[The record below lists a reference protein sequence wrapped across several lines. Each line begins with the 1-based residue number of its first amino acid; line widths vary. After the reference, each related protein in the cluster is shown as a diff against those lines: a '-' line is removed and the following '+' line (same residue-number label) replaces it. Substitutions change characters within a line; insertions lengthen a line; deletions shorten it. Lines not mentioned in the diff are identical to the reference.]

1 MGDDLKIVLTSELEA
16 DEQASA
22 NRISAQLPSIA
33 KLINSRSSIKVGITL
48 DSSNIQSQTQ
58 RLAQQIT
65 RTVRTHGAGVSLSLD
80 QSSVDKLKAELQN
93 LKVNPD
99 ISRAMTEQLDQMGI
113 QIDRITGRWEAA
125 NGQQERMLSLAIQGR
140 DQMGRNVS
148 YLQTY
153 DAETGKLST
162 HLTNVTANLEKQRQA
177 EANLSNQ
184 TAVYLGRL
192 SEYEEKLRSSG
203 MLTESLQERIA
214 GLREQFSQSFDKN
227 SLDLCVSQFNQLKSD
242 AGSFGNQLDA
252 VNSRFREMAAAEEK
266 IAAIRKRM
274 LSAGADSNEYA
285 GLRNELAEQLR
296 YQKEISGELGRQI
309 AKNPELIKYASQY
322 NQYLRARSEAVSRLS
337 TEESRAID
345 TAAEKARKDNESR
358 LSYLNQQQILLD
370 KLNAK
375 YTDPNAAKPIV
386 YDRDLERV
394 QAKYSEVRAAI
405 EALGRTEGAIS
416 AEAKDHIASQIAGFE
431 QLAKQIQ
438 NAEYVAT
445 SLRTKTGAEVNAGEV
460 EKLKA
465 YEEKLRN
472 AGILTEGFQTRIGE
486 LRTQLSAAFDSSSL
500 TAYLN
505 SFDRLS
511 GEVDSFKAKI
521 QSVNTLYKDLTAV
534 SGKVA
539 AVQRQMA
546 SMDTS
551 SASYAAKARELEL
564 LQRQELEL
572 GRQAA
577 SYREI
582 LQYSNQAAQYEQS
595 RLYLQAQAASS
606 EAAVADAAKRISAA
620 MSTVG
625 TSVDLVEAKFR
636 ALSNPT
642 DELRAKVENLRI
654 LMDAVNHAGS
664 DAEKVEA
671 FKKLNQEIAQCNK
684 QIVNLNGQARIDILD
699 PLLDS
704 KLKKASADLA
714 TIARQWSALK
724 SDPGLNKQ
732 FQQLQIN
739 LKKVRTEEELR
750 KWRAQFSAFNSEV
763 KAAGRNMLSLGD
775 ILKNNV
781 KKVAQWISATTLLFR
796 AFRLLKSAVSTIVSL
811 DTAMID
817 LQKVTTATRSEY
829 ERFYRSANDT
839 AKLLGVTTEEVIS
852 QTAEWARLGYAMQ
865 DAAKLANNSAIF
877 KAISPGM
884 DIGMATDGLVSI
896 LKAFDEI
903 DIDDSLDGVISKIN
917 DIGNKFAVSNK
928 DIVEVMTRSSS
939 AMKAANNTFEE
950 TVALATAAV
959 EITRDSASVGNALK
973 TVSMRIRG
981 YDEEL
986 EEYSSDVAELTGEI
1000 ADLTKTARN
1009 NNRGVS
1015 LFEAGDPDTYRSTY
1029 DILADI
1035 AEIWDE
1041 LTDKN
1046 RAQLL
1051 EVLFGKR
1058 QGQIGSAILS
1068 NFEQARSAIE
1078 TMETSAGSAN
1088 REMEKIMDS
1097 LEYRLNQLRETWVGV
1112 AQNLF
1117 QTDDLKIIVSG
1128 LTAVSNVADRLT
1140 NSLGLLGT
1148 VGVAAGITGLI
1159 RLRSVMSTLTGTIT
1173 PVVQALSGVSFDGSS
1188 LSIVRYAAALES
1200 VDATQRRAAMSALGL
1215 SQEQQK
1221 LVLSTMQSA
1230 AASRTFTVAEMEA
1243 YLGMTKGRLAAKL
1256 NKQATDQL
1264 TVSIINEAA
1273 AKKMLTEKDARLLL
1287 AAFKQSAANELLS
1300 ASYDKLTMKQ
1310 KIAAAAASITPAGW
1324 ITLALTIIPL
1334 AVSGFTKL
1342 HDVLTVTAE
1351 EARTAAGELHTS
1363 FEETAGALESLNT
1376 ELETSRVRLKELQD
1390 LSGAGTITLTE
1401 KEELDRLE
1409 REVEL
1414 LERRKAILE
1423 EQKTNEGKAADAAL
1437 AKAFDKQ
1444 RFDSVSDGY
1453 FAAEMALLLDER
1465 KKLLEDAEK
1474 GWSEGTQ
1481 RRFDEIEKRIRE
1493 LNSLVYGENFSP
1505 DIKVDFKT
1513 YAKGLIDTYQM
1524 LSKISPDAMTDS
1536 SLALFEETRKKLVEA
1551 ASELQTEWIDNLE
1564 VDEETRASWQSLFD
1578 AIDRCINPAERFSA
1592 ALDALPKSVI
1602 DTLSQLGA
1610 SGELTAEKVD
1620 QLAEKFPVL
1629 ASVLEDCNVTS
1640 SDAAAHFNALAS
1652 AGENVSGVLENV
1664 NSKAGD
1670 LLEPLN
1676 ELSEKYDLLSA
1687 AQKELKEDGGISG
1700 GTLDKLHEQYEAM
1713 SDIIA
1718 LYRLGLAT
1726 AEDVYAEYQRLY
1738 SADEKAFL
1746 DANAW
1751 KIVNTEEYFNQN
1763 IKGHKEWI
1771 EAIGE
1776 YYTADFQNFSQLA
1789 QKKLEIETRLI
1800 EKLGENWSKY
1810 YATYASA
1817 VRNSYA
1823 YLDSPGDF
1831 ARSKNSGGMARY
1843 ESYDDYVEAETRRQ
1857 YASWTAEQKS
1867 AYDSAMA
1874 LAKTLDSLS
1883 TVMSGLGFDLDLGS
1897 KASSKKKSSKKEVE
1911 EYTASVDQ
1919 FRDALERLRR
1929 AEEETAEV
1937 QRRIDQVPNMKIVP
1951 QEDIDALEAEH
1962 VQLQE
1967 RNRLLE
1973 EALGAIEY
1981 YRDVQKEAAGL
1992 HLDPEKSVFGNID
2005 LNKRQVL
2012 EWTEAMTDQYRDAIA
2027 SWGESAEELL
2037 GSVST
2042 VFGTWDE
2049 FDGVPIAFSPMLQTD
2064 QGAVYLDA
2072 DTVYT
2077 YISGLIERAGGK
2089 GWGAEELLRLDA
2101 AGLEVD
2107 GRVIKN
2113 LLADI
2118 GDTAEHTAET
2128 MHYLGADG
2136 AIKGSYNEI
2145 ASAADRMGVSVE
2157 ELVSQYDALNAEYER
2172 NEALISS
2179 NQSVLERY
2187 ADAATSQADLI
2198 RKQIA
2203 LRKELIGTYERQ
2215 QGALQNL
2222 NKQRSSAIEDGVEA
2236 LRKLKFEVQYDAGT
2250 NDLWIS
2256 NMERL
2261 NSLTAPNKGKYDTL
2275 QEATNALRKDT
2286 EDLIETL
2293 TDLNDKNR
2301 DGANTWSDLGDS
2313 IREAKVDIID
2323 DLKDITVQA
2332 SEAVDEI
2339 QNVYNA
2345 LHNAADEF
2353 AENDGFITVDTYQAL
2368 LELGPQYMQMLKDEN
2383 GLWQINEER
2392 INAVIAARTQQLA
2405 VENAMAYV
2413 ERIKLAAQ
2421 EGAIEDLNSLIFV
2434 TTGAASSTWGLVY
2447 AELELMHVMGDLN
2460 DSQYQAALHNIKAM
2474 QDLAENAVQNIGKAT
2489 GAAAANLEETRSQLE
2504 KTKKGL
2510 QDTLDELEDMQDGA
2524 GDLIDYVM
2532 DMLKH
2537 RVQQQ
2542 IDLLEEMKDKYSDLI
2557 ALKKESL
2564 DASRDEEDYQKSISK
2579 KIKEMAKLQ
2588 ERINALSLDDSRS
2601 AKAERA
2607 KLLEELNELQEDL
2620 AGTQADRSVETQKEA
2635 LDKMEE
2641 DYHAEKDEE
2650 IKILEKSISSTQKLY
2665 DMAIE
2670 YIRNN
2675 WDTLYAE
2682 LIEWNTEYGS
2692 DLNSEITSAWEAAQ
2706 AAAQRY
2712 GDFVTAIMGGI
2723 SSEIDG
2729 ITRQIEEL
2737 DQQISNLNTSAGS
2750 AGSGGWS
2757 SGGGTNQT
2765 VGSNGTNTAPSSQD
2779 RVHSIIKEMYSN
2791 MKEHG
2796 GSGSS
2801 TSESRKKEL
2810 SARNL
2815 QLGAQLRQYGV
2826 NAYRSTDKADLGTWY
2841 TDPSKKELLFE
2852 KYKKYTYHTG
2862 GLVGGRPLRPNE
2874 RYVKAEDG
2882 ELIMTSEQQNSL
2894 ADQIDRIG
2902 AMAEAFTGA
2911 AVPASS
2917 PAFRAGL
2924 SGAERSTVNH
2934 ITNNSRPIEISVG
2947 DTIIQGSASQ
2957 ETVEAHRRVTERMVN
2972 EFARLTGAKW

>member
-227 SLDLCVSQFNQLKSD
+227 SLDLCVSQFNRLKSD

-252 VNSRFREMAAAEEK
+252 VNSRFREMAATEEK

-546 SMDTS
+546 GMDTS

-642 DELRAKVENLRI
+642 DELRAKVENLRT

-739 LKKVRTEEELR
+739 LKRVRTEEELR

-928 DIVEVMTRSSS
+928 DIIEVMTRSSS

-1117 QTDDLKIIVSG
+1117 QTDDLKILVSG
-1128 LTAVSNVADRLT
+1128 LTAVSNMIDKLT
-1140 NSLGLLGT
+1140 RSLGLLGT
-1148 VGVAAGITGLI
+1148 VGLTVGITGLI
-1159 RLRSVMSTLTGTIT
+1159 RLRTVMSTLTGTIT
-1173 PVVQALSGVSFDGSS
+1173 PVIQALSGISFDGSS

-1287 AAFKQSAANELLS
+1287 AAFKQSAANDLLS

-1342 HDVLTVTAE
+1342 YDVLTVTAE
-1351 EARTAAGELHTS
+1351 EARSTADELHS
-1363 FEETAGALESLNT
+1363 AFEETEGALENLNA
-1376 ELETSRVRLKELQD
+1376 ELKTSKSRLKELQE
-1390 LSGAGTITLTE
+1390 LSNAGTITIVEQEELNNL
-1401 KEELDRLE
+1401 KEEID
-1409 REVEL
+1409 L
-1414 LERRKAILE
+1414 LERRQRVLRDQKNAEAE
-1423 EQKTNEGKAADAAL
+1423 ESDAAL
-1437 AKAFDKQ
+1437 IKAFNKQ
-1444 RFDSVSDGY
+1444 KFESVSREYYTSAKNGLQERLEELVKSGNIEAATELQEYISQINNILAAGFDSKTGTFLDDVLTYEEHIEQLLYYYKEMKDIDLSKMSESEISFMESLRDKLIE
-1453 FAAEMALLLDER
+1453 AADTLGRDWIDALEVDKET
-1465 KKLLEDAEK
+1465 KES
-1474 GWSEGTQ
+1474 WQSI
-1481 RRFDEIEKRIRE
+1481 FDEIYNEVYKAGEITKEIENLPRNLI
-1493 LNSLVYGENFSP
+1493 SL
-1505 DIKVDFKT
+1505 
-1513 YAKGLIDTYQM
+1513 L
-1524 LSKISPDAMTDS
+1524 
-1536 SLALFEETRKKLVEA
+1536 
-1551 ASELQTEWIDNLE
+1551 SELGSTG
-1564 VDEETRASWQSLFD
+1564 S
-1578 AIDRCINPAERFSA
+1578 
-1592 ALDALPKSVI
+1592 
-1602 DTLSQLGA
+1602 
-1610 SGELTAEKVD
+1610 LTAE
-1620 QLAEKFPVL
+1620 QIENLAEKFPKL
-1629 ASVLEDCNVTS
+1629 KELMEDPDVTAES
-1640 SDAAAHFNALAS
+1640 LAAHFNALSA
-1652 AGENVSGVLENV
+1652 AGENVSNVLKNE
-1664 NSKAGD
+1664 NSKVES

-1718 LYRLGLAT
+1718 LYRLGFAT

-1883 TVMSGLGFDLDLGS
+1883 TVMSGLEFDLDLGS

-1911 EYTASVDQ
+1911 EYTAFVDQ

-2005 LNKRQVL
+2005 LNKRQIL

-2072 DTVYT
+2072 DTVYA

-2222 NKQRSSAIEDGVEA
+2222 NKQRSNAIEDGAEA

-2301 DGANTWSDLGDS
+2301 DGANTWSDLGDA

-2323 DLKDITVQA
+2323 DLKDITAQA

-2383 GLWQINEER
+2383 GMWQINEER

-2434 TTGAASSTWGLVY
+2434 TTGAANSTWGLVY

-2791 MKEHG
+2791 MREHG